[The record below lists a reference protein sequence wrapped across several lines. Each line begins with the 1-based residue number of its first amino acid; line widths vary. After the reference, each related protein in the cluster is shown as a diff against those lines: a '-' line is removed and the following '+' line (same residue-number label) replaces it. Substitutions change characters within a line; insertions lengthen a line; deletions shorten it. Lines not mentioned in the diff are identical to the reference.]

1 MAPCSRCG
9 EDTELYLN
17 NIPICLGCSAYL
29 EREDQE
35 RKATQKAKNA
45 AAAGV
50 LPEELRK
57 SG

>member
-9 EDTELYLN
+9 EDTELHLN
-17 NIPICLGCSAYL
+17 NLPICLGCSAFL
-29 EREDQE
+29 ERENEE
-35 RKATQKAKNA
+35 RKAMQKAKNA

-50 LPEELRK
+50 PPEDLKK

>member
-17 NIPICLGCSAYL
+17 NIPICLRCSAFL
-29 EREDQE
+29 QRENEE
-35 RKATQKAKNA
+35 RKAMQKAKNA

-50 LPEELRK
+50 LPEHLKK

>member
-17 NIPICLGCSAYL
+17 NIPICPGCSAFL
-29 EREDQE
+29 ERENED
-35 RKATQKAKNA
+35 RKAMQKAKNA

-50 LPEELRK
+50 LPEDLKK

>member
-17 NIPICLGCSAYL
+17 NIPICLGCSAFL
-29 EREDQE
+29 ERVNPDP
-35 RKATQKAKNA
+35 KAMQKAKNA

-50 LPEELRK
+50 LPDELKK